1 MKKIL
6 LLTLLFVGNF
16 GFSQGYKQDINVE
29 LLTEI
34 ISKKQDEIRKVV
46 IQNTLKK
53 ASAVTNLATANTTM
67 NVAHTLLDEKNKET
81 MKRRILQELTF
92 YAITYS
98 IKNDAFNDFM
108 KLKENKSLISS
119 FNLNNQNIS
128 YEEIYSNLEFKAKTK
143 EITQIENKS
152 LDSIEMISSYM
163 FDTIYRYLS
172 ENINSYNLTNILPTL
187 SSRKMYFS
195 GNEFDYDLMKNN
207 DEIKKFM
214 NEYIKNLK
222 TKLDNIQMFNELI
235 KYDFSNLKFNDLSVE
250 KVDSLVNILT
260 PIFKLIDGKISKNNV
275 ISNYFNIILK
285 YIIIDENPKYP
296 DHPEKKYYTID
307 VEAIIL
313 ELENSIFNNRT
324 YGIEKH
330 CIGFQPFF
338 NIGLNYGWFA
348 NQKNE
353 FNFDNSLTS
362 LSSMAWAGEK
372 IGVKIVFADWKY
384 TRSHV
389 PKEWYKYRG
398 TERAWNYAKNDLY
411 VNKFYLNIYGSGLL
425 YNIANLKTEDKFD
438 YAIAGSHLG
447 VEMFN
452 GLDISIGFAIP
463 FIKGYNARET
473 FNNGF
478 VNLSF
483 DVPIFEYIRE
493 ARKD

>member
-6 LLTLLFVGNF
+6 LLALLFVGNH

-46 IQNTLKK
+46 MQNTLKK
-53 ASAVTNLATANTTM
+53 ASSVTNLATANTTM
-67 NVAHTLLDEKNKET
+67 NIAHSLLDEKNKET

-98 IKNDAFNDFM
+98 IKNDAFNKYM
-108 KLKENKSLISS
+108 KRNENERLIST

-128 YEEIYSNLEFKAKTK
+128 YDAIYSNLEFNAKTK
-143 EITQIENKS
+143 
-152 LDSIEMISSYM
+152 LV
-163 FDTIYRYLS
+163 
-172 ENINSYNLTNILPTL
+172 NI
-187 SSRKMYFS
+187 K
-195 GNEFDYDLMKNN
+195 
-207 DEIKKFM
+207 
-214 NEYIKNLK
+214 
-222 TKLDNIQMFNELI
+222 MFNELI

-250 KVDSLVNILT
+250 KIDSLVNILT
-260 PIFKLIDGKISKNNV
+260 PIFKLIDGKISENNV

-296 DHPEKKYYTID
+296 DHSDKKYYTID

-324 YGIEKH
+324 YGIDKH
-330 CIGFQPFF
+330 CIGLQPFF

-353 FNFDNSLTS
+353 FNFNNSLTS
-362 LSSMAWAGEK
+362 LSSIAWAGEK
-372 IGVKIVFADWKY
+372 IGVKIIFADWKY

-398 TERAWNYAKNDLY
+398 TERAWNYAKNDLFI
-411 VNKFYLNIYGSGLL
+411 NKFYLNIYGSGLL
-425 YNIANLKTEDKFD
+425 YNIANLKTEKEFD
-438 YAIAGSHLG
+438 YAIAGTHLG

-452 GLDISIGFAIP
+452 GLDISIGYAIP
-463 FIKGYNARET
+463 FINGYNARKT

-478 VNLSF
+478 INLSF